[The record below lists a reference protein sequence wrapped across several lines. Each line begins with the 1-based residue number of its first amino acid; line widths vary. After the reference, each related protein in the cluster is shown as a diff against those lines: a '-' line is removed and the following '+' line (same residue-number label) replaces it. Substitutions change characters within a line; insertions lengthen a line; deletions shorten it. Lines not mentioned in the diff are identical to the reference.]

1 MTNPR
6 PFHETK
12 ALSQMTPS
20 EWESLC
26 DGCGK
31 CCVVLLQDEDE
42 GEDGQD
48 HGADPGAGRVW
59 RTNVGCRLLDLETV
73 RCSDYANRH
82 ARVPG
87 CVRLTPDNIGDLS
100 WMPDTCA
107 YRLIHEGKLLYD
119 WHPLVSGD
127 PGSVK
132 TAGIGVHGTLVSERD
147 VAEEDLEDH
156 IVGEG

>member
-1 MTNPR
+1 MTDPR

-12 ALSQMTPS
+12 SLSEMTPE

-31 CCVVLLQDEDE
+31 CCVVLLQDEGD
-42 GEDGQD
+42 D
-48 HGADPGAGRVW
+48 RVW
-59 RTNVGCRLLDLETV
+59 RTNVGCRLLDLKTV

-82 ARVPG
+82 TRVPG
-87 CVRLTPDNIGDLS
+87 CVKLTADNVSDFH

-107 YRLIHEGKLLYD
+107 YRLLAQGKPLHD

-147 VAEEDLEDH
+147 VDAEDFEDH
-156 IVGEG
+156 IIEDG

>member
-1 MTNPR
+1 MTDLR

-12 ALSQMTPS
+12 SLREMTRS

-31 CCVVLLQDEDE
+31 CCVVLLQEE
-42 GEDGQD
+42 GEET
-48 HGADPGAGRVW
+48 VW
-59 RTNVGCRLLDLETV
+59 RTNVGCRLLDLQTV

-82 ARVPG
+82 VRVPG
-87 CVRLTPDNIGDLS
+87 CMRLTPENIGDLH

-107 YRLIHEGKLLYD
+107 YRLIHEGKPLPA

-127 PGSVK
+127 PDSVK
-132 TAGIGVHGTLVSERD
+132 TAGAGVHGTLVSE
-147 VAEEDLEDH
+147 ADLEDEDIEDH
-156 IVGEG
+156 ITGRQ

>member
-1 MTNPR
+1 MTDKR

-12 ALSQMTPS
+12 SLSEMTPE

-31 CCVVLLQDEDE
+31 CCVVLLQDEGD
-42 GEDGQD
+42 D
-48 HGADPGAGRVW
+48 RVW
-59 RTNVGCRLLDLETV
+59 RTNVGCRLLDLKTV
-73 RCSDYANRH
+73 RCTDYANRH

-87 CVRLTPDNIGDLS
+87 CVALTADNVSDFN

-107 YRLIHEGKLLYD
+107 YRLIAQGKPLYD
-119 WHPLVSGD
+119 WHPLISGD

-147 VAEEDLEDH
+147 VDAEDFEDH
-156 IVGEG
+156 ILEED